1 MMKRWTIT
9 ATIDVSKLDYVV
21 LGRFGSSVMDVAYSN
36 LLDQW
41 YWVYPTGEA
50 RIAEPQM
57 IFVEEEWARENL
69 SLEKTPLKRENP
81 LAIRRNKC
89 EQLLLF

>member
-9 ATIDVSKLDYVV
+9 ATIDASKLDYVV
-21 LGRFGSSVMDVAYSN
+21 LGRFGSSVMDVAYSK

-41 YWVYPTGEA
+41 YWVYPTGEE

-57 IFVEEEWARENL
+57 LYLDEEWARANR

-81 LAIRRNKC
+81 IDIRRKKV